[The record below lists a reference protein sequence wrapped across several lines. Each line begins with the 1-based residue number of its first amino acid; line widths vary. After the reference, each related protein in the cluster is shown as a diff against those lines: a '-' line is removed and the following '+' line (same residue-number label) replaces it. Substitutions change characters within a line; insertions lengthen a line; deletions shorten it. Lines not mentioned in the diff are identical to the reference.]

1 LVLQAQEVFQKFLI
15 FQVAKE
21 MSILQADTT
30 LTDEEK
36 AVAGSEQGLAYSGI
50 GRLLKCP
57 LRDLTGTPAPHG
69 SFLSF
74 CGIPMLLKMKK
85 KKPNKPENNV
95 ELWLYKAIQA
105 GPFPSPSEM
114 WSWYGAG

>member
-1 LVLQAQEVFQKFLI
+1 
-15 FQVAKE
+15 
-21 MSILQADTT
+21 
-30 LTDEEK
+30 
-36 AVAGSEQGLAYSGI
+36 
-50 GRLLKCP
+50 
-57 LRDLTGTPAPHG
+57 
-69 SFLSF
+69 
-74 CGIPMLLKMKK
+74 MLLKMKK